1 MKYALASAA
10 LFAAGA
16 TAIPVYGQCGGIG
29 WTGTGTCDSGTVCN
43 KINDYYS
50 QCLPGSASTTLAT
63 TTRATTTRATTTAA
77 ATTTRSASPTTSGGS
92 ATTSAPWSSSGNIF
106 LGKQYYANP
115 YYASEVNNLA
125 IPSLPASLKPAAS
138 AAAKIGS
145 FVWLDTLAK
154 VPTMDTYLADI
165 QKQRA
170 AGADMIGQFVVYDL
184 PNRDCNALAS
194 NGEYLVANG
203 GLQKYLAY
211 VDAIVAIVKK
221 YPTVPIAL
229 VIEPDSLANLV
240 TNLGT
245 PKCAEAQQAYITG
258 VEYAVKNLDFANVAQ
273 YIDAGHAGWLGWP
286 ANLQGAADIFTSIWT
301 GAGQP
306 KSLRGLATNVANYNA
321 FDIATPPPYTSP
333 NPNYDEKLYINALYP
348 LLKAKGWDARF
359 IVDQGRSGAQPTGQQ
374 AWGDWCNAVGT
385 GFGPRPSTN
394 TGDAL
399 VDSFVWVKPG
409 GESDGTSDPTAVRYD
424 GFCGK
429 AASLKPAPEAGTWFQ
444 AYFQQ
449 LLQNANPKLA

>member
-1 MKYALASAA
+1 M
-10 LFAAGA
+10 
-16 TAIPVYGQCGGIG
+16 T
-29 WTGTGTCDSGTVCN
+29 D
-43 KINDYYS
+43 YS
-50 QCLPGSASTTLAT
+50 QCIPGTASTTLAT
-63 TTRATTTRATTTAA
+63 TTRVTNPPGGTTTTRTVNPSTTAGSPTTTA
-77 ATTTRSASPTTSGGS
+77 P
-92 ATTSAPWSSSGNIF
+92 PSSSGNIF

-115 YYASEVNNLA
+115 YYASEVNSLA
-125 IPSLPASLKPAAS
+125 IPSLPASLVPAAS
-138 AAAKIGS
+138 AVAKIGS
-145 FVWLDTLAK
+145 FVWLDTAAK

-170 AGADMIGQFVVYDL
+170 AGANLIGQFVVYDL

-211 VDAIVAIVKK
+211 VDSIVAIVKK

-258 VEYAVKNLDFANVAQ
+258 VEYAVKNLDLPNVAQ

-286 ANLQGAADIFTSIWT
+286 ANLQGAADIFTKIWSE
-301 GAGQP
+301 AGKP

-321 FDIATPPPYTSP
+321 FDIATAPAYTSP
-333 NPNYDEKLYINALYP
+333 NPNYDEKKYINALYP
-348 LLKAKGWDARF
+348 LLKAQGWDARF

-409 GESDGTSDPTAVRYD
+409 GESDGTSDTTATRYD

-429 AASLKPAPEAGTWFQ
+429 PAALKPAPEAGTWFQ

-449 LLQNANPKLA
+449 LLQNASPKLA

>member
-1 MKYALASAA
+1 MKSAIASAA

-16 TAIPVYGQCGGIG
+16 SAIPVYGQCGGIN
-29 WTGTGTCDSGTVCN
+29 WSGTGTCDAGTVCS

-50 QCLPGSASTTLAT
+50 QCIPGTASTTLAT
-63 TTRATTTRATTTAA
+63 TTRVTNPPGGTTTTRTVNPSTTAGSPTTTA
-77 ATTTRSASPTTSGGS
+77 P
-92 ATTSAPWSSSGNIF
+92 PSSSGNIF

-115 YYASEVNNLA
+115 YYASEVNSLA
-125 IPSLPASLKPAAS
+125 IPSLPASLIPAAS
-138 AAAKIGS
+138 AVAKIGS
-145 FVWLDTLAK
+145 FVWLDTAAK

-170 AGADMIGQFVVYDL
+170 AGANLIGQFVVYDL

-211 VDAIVAIVKK
+211 VDSIVAIVKK

-258 VEYAVKNLDFANVAQ
+258 VEYAVKNLDLPNVAQ

-286 ANLQGAADIFTSIWT
+286 ANLQGAADIFTKIWSE
-301 GAGQP
+301 AGKP

-321 FDIATPPPYTSP
+321 FDIATAPSYTSP
-333 NPNYDEKLYINALYP
+333 NPNYDEKKYINALYP
-348 LLKAKGWDARF
+348 LLKAQGWDARF

-409 GESDGTSDPTAVRYD
+409 GESDGTSDTTATRYD

-429 AASLKPAPEAGTWFQ
+429 PAALKPAPEAGTWFQ

-449 LLQNANPKLA
+449 LLQNASPKLA